1 MKLRGSPNFVFFC
14 NWAEG
19 RKRKRRK
26 GTRFKHISKES
37 WSWKRREKDVTTSSE
52 REGVLFPSTNFFR
65 NEGRNPF
72 KENLI
77 NDENAPGLHNILRH
91 RGKQMQLSHYKMQ
104 NSQDSNESF
113 KRRRF
118 WFLIIF
124 KMEWS
129 VFEVWKYAFYR
140 AIGSYLERF
149 WVGPSS
155 YDDSLRK
162 YLVETELFLTRI
174 RVELERWTLDYLKM
188 REIGG
193 Y

>member
-1 MKLRGSPNFVFFC
+1 MDHQILSFFC
-14 NWAEG
+14 NWAEE

-91 RGKQMQLSHYKMQ
+91 RGKQMQLSHHECKIL
-104 NSQDSNESF
+104 
-113 KRRRF
+113 K
-118 WFLIIF
+118 
-124 KMEWS
+124 
-129 VFEVWKYAFYR
+129 
-140 AIGSYLERF
+140 
-149 WVGPSS
+149 
-155 YDDSLRK
+155 
-162 YLVETELFLTRI
+162 I
-174 RVELERWTLDYLKM
+174 RTSRLNGEDFDF
-188 REIGG
+188 
-193 Y
+193 